1 MSNNNFV
8 HVGKVTVP
16 VGKGSIGKPRVP
28 VVEDVEI
35 VVGVRADLGE
45 VVVAIDGQRNGAL
58 PSLTGPQA
66 SALAELLDL
75 AAGSAASLSEAY
87 QTYQATLQR
96 AEADLEQAFAQ
107 GASA

>member
-16 VGKGSIGKPRVP
+16 VSRGSIGKPRVP

-45 VVVAIDGQRNGAL
+45 VVVSIDGQRNGTL

-87 QTYQATLQR
+87 QTYQATLQQ
-96 AEADLEQAFAQ
+96 AEANLEKAFTREV
-107 GASA
+107 GA

>member
-8 HVGKVTVP
+8 HVGKVSVP
-16 VGKGSIGKPRVP
+16 TGRTLKWPDSG
-28 VVEDVEI
+28 VEAVEV

-45 VVVAIDGQRNGAL
+45 VVVAIDGKRNGAL

-87 QTYQATLQR
+87 QTYQATLQQ
-96 AEADLEQAFAQ
+96 AEANLEKAFTWEV
-107 GASA
+107 GA

>member
-16 VGKGSIGKPRVP
+16 TRASWRVKA
-28 VVEDVEI
+28 VEDVEI

-45 VVVAIDGQRNGAL
+45 VVVSIDGQRNGTL

-75 AAGSAASLSEAY
+75 AAGSAAALSEAY
-87 QTYQATLQR
+87 QTYQATLQQ
-96 AEADLEQAFAQ
+96 AEANLEKAFTRE
-107 GASA
+107 ASA